1 MGQKS
6 QLASFGLF
14 DAKVPRYTSYPTAPH
29 FGAGVNA
36 AVFSDWLSS
45 IAPRSEIS
53 LYVHIPYCRRL
64 CWFCA
69 CRTQGAQFDGPVRQ
83 YVETLKAEMALIK
96 SRLPDDVRLS
106 RVHWGGGTPSLLG
119 ADMIREL
126 AAAQFDLAPL
136 TPLGEFSV
144 EIDPN
149 ECDARRL
156 DALCD
161 AGMTRALVG
170 VQDFDLKIQQAIGR
184 MQSFEATHEVFEM
197 LRARSVGSI
206 HADILFGLPHQTA
219 ERMTETVQK
228 LLSLSPDRV
237 AAYGYAHVPW
247 MARRQAMIPSET
259 LPTPE
264 ARLELFDTAKRLLL
278 WDGYRDIGIDHFAR
292 PEDSLVSAQKD
303 GRLRRSFQ
311 GYTDDSNDVLI
322 GVGASAISR
331 FPQGYAQNA
340 TGTADYADT
349 VASGALT
356 TTRGHIF
363 GGEDRLRARLIEAL
377 MCDFRVRR
385 DEILSRFCVTAEWL
399 DSLLAR
405 TARAFPGV
413 ITLSPDGLFVPEHAR
428 PLTRV
433 IARSLDTYE
442 FNTAGHS
449 SAI

>member
-322 GVGASAISR
+322 GVGASAISKNCYR
-331 FPQGYAQNA
+331 
-340 TGTADYADT
+340 
-349 VASGALT
+349 
-356 TTRGHIF
+356 IWM
-363 GGEDRLRARLIEAL
+363 IE
-377 MCDFRVRR
+377 
-385 DEILSRFCVTAEWL
+385 LS
-399 DSLLAR
+399 
-405 TARAFPGV
+405 
-413 ITLSPDGLFVPEHAR
+413 
-428 PLTRV
+428 
-433 IARSLDTYE
+433 
-442 FNTAGHS
+442 
-449 SAI
+449 